1 MIGMANF
8 DNTKCHT
15 CRKMAA
21 YTILSDNSC
30 LIGLHDPPIFAVYAY
45 IHMHA
50 LCILMGSIC
59 IPSDMYNTTLAGTTP
74 LAALLQ
80 AYLQQ

>member
-1 MIGMANF
+1 MSKYVSKNGSLHYP
-8 DNTKCHT
+8 K
-15 CRKMAA
+15 
-21 YTILSDNSC
+21 C

-45 IHMHA
+45 IHMYA

-59 IPSDMYNTTLAGTTP
+59 IPSDMYNTTLAGTTL